1 MPHLTGKILR
11 IVFAASLG
19 GAAVPALAQSGNG
32 YGLSDLKS
40 YDAPLAPPANG
51 LARVIR
57 SENQSSTPTPRKF
70 KADNGLTVTLGGYG
84 EAFVGSTTRR

>member
-1 MPHLTGKILR
+1 MLHLTGKTLR
-11 IVFAASLG
+11 IAFTALLG
-19 GAAVPALAQSGNG
+19 GAAAPALAQSGNG

-40 YDAPLAPPANG
+40 YDAPLASPANG

-57 SENQSSTPTPRKF
+57 SETQTRASVPRKF

-84 EAFVGSTTRR
+84 EAVVGSTTRR

>member
-1 MPHLTGKILR
+1 MPCLTDKILR
-11 IVFAASLG
+11 IAFAALVG
-19 GAAVPALAQSGNG
+19 GVAVPALAQSG

-57 SENQSSTPTPRKF
+57 SENQSAAATPRKF
-70 KADNGLTVTLGGYG
+70 KLNNGLTVTIGGYG
-84 EAFVGSTTRR
+84 EAVVGSTTRR

>member
-1 MPHLTGKILR
+1 MPRLTDKILR
-11 IVFAASLG
+11 LAFAALLG
-19 GAAVPALAQSGNG
+19 GVAAPALAQSGSG

-57 SENQSSTPTPRKF
+57 SENQSAAPTPRKF
-70 KADNGLTVTLGGYG
+70 KLNNGLTVTIGGYG
-84 EAFVGSTTRR
+84 EAVVGSTTRR